1 MSMRI
6 LIVEN
11 DMTIAE
17 NLYTYLE
24 MKGFEPD
31 AAYDGHGAISLLEQG
46 GIDAM
51 ILDLGLPRLD
61 GYGVL
66 QVMRKRERLA
76 LPVLVLTARNQLES
90 KLTAFDLGADDY
102 LVKPF
107 ALAEVEARL
116 RVLLRRG
123 QGLEPSYGVLRW
135 NCLEYDL
142 DTALVKVDGQLLH
155 LSFKTRQ
162 ILEALMRRPGAVL
175 SRKALEKIVWPEGP
189 PSAEALRSQIHLL
202 RRALSDSGAGAI
214 DTLPGLGWRLAVPN

>member
-51 ILDLGLPRLD
+51 ILDLGLPGLD

>member
-123 QGLEPSYGVLRW
+123 QSLEPSYGVLRW

-202 RRALSDSGAGAI
+202 RRALSDSGAGEI